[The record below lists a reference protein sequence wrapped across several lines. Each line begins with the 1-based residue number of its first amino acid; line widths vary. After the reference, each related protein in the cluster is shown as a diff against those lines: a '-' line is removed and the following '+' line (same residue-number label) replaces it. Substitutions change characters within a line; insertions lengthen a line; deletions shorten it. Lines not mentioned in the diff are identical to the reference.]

1 MENDYLLK
9 LRKEIEE
16 KRGYL
21 NKLLAEKDELINE
34 INNSKSQQDIQKLK
48 GMLQI
53 SVAKFQKLDAEVS
66 RLLSQIKNI
75 QNI

>member
-9 LRKEIEE
+9 LRKEIDE
-16 KRGYL
+16 KRASL

-34 INNSKSQQDIQKLK
+34 INNSKSLQDVQKLK

-66 RLLSQIKNI
+66 ILLSKIKNI

>member
-16 KRGYL
+16 KRAYL

>member
-1 MENDYLLK
+1 MDNDYLLK

-16 KRGYL
+16 KRAYL

-53 SVAKFQKLDAEVS
+53 SVAKFQKLDAELS
-66 RLLSQIKNI
+66 RLLSKIKNI

>member
-16 KRGYL
+16 KRVYL

-66 RLLSQIKNI
+66 RLLSKIKNI

>member
-9 LRKEIEE
+9 LRNEIEE
-16 KRGYL
+16 KRAYL

-66 RLLSQIKNI
+66 RLLSKIKNI

>member
-1 MENDYLLK
+1 MDNDYLLK
-9 LRKEIEE
+9 LRNEIEE
-16 KRGYL
+16 KRAYL

-66 RLLSQIKNI
+66 RLLSKIKNI

>member
-1 MENDYLLK
+1 MENDYILK

-16 KRGYL
+16 KRAYL

-66 RLLSQIKNI
+66 RLLSKIKNI

>member
-16 KRGYL
+16 KRVYL

>member
-1 MENDYLLK
+1 MKNDYLLK

-16 KRGYL
+16 KRAYL

-66 RLLSQIKNI
+66 RLLSKIKNI

>member
-1 MENDYLLK
+1 MKNDYLLK

-16 KRGYL
+16 KRVYL

-66 RLLSQIKNI
+66 RLLSKIKNI

>member
-1 MENDYLLK
+1 MDNDYLLK

-16 KRGYL
+16 KRAYL

-66 RLLSQIKNI
+66 RLLSKIKNI

>member
-16 KRGYL
+16 KRAYL

-66 RLLSQIKNI
+66 RLLSKIKNI

>member
-1 MENDYLLK
+1 MKNDYLLK
-9 LRKEIEE
+9 LRKEIDE
-16 KRGYL
+16 KRASL

-34 INNSKSQQDIQKLK
+34 INNSKSQQDVQKLK

-66 RLLSQIKNI
+66 ILLSKIKNI